1 MVWINFTQAD
11 SATQRVNACGGLSLM
26 EAAVSHGIEGIEAA
40 CGGSRSCGTCHVYID
55 DAWLAVVGAPGKDE
69 NDLLAESG
77 VQRPNSRLSCQI
89 SVSEALAEMKVTV
102 PPPSA

>member
-11 SATQRVNACGGLSLM
+11 GATHRVNACGGLSLM

-40 CGGSRSCGTCHVYID
+40 CGGSLSCGTCHVYID
-55 DAWLAVVGAPGKDE
+55 DAWLDAVGAPGKDE

-89 SVSEALAEMKVTV
+89 SVCEALEEMKVTV